1 MSGVLSK
8 EDSAVRPL
16 KRRALR
22 KEDFIEISEDEAQN
36 FLKILSVLL
45 LNKENESE
53 NEETT
58 DNVDGIGDVVI
69 FTATRISELL
79 LCDIDSLKLP
89 KILKKSLKI
98 LKALTDFLKAK
109 DTLCLGER
117 DFQGQ
122 LQLILQQL
130 IMFY

>member
-36 FLKILSVLL
+36 FLKILPVLL
-45 LNKENESE
+45 LNNENESE
-53 NEETT
+53 NEETM
-58 DNVDGIGDVVI
+58 DNVDGIGDVVS

-98 LKALTDFLKAK
+98 LKALANFLKAK
-109 DTLCLGER
+109 DTLSA
-117 DFQGQ
+117 FKNA
-122 LQLILQQL
+122 
-130 IMFY
+130 